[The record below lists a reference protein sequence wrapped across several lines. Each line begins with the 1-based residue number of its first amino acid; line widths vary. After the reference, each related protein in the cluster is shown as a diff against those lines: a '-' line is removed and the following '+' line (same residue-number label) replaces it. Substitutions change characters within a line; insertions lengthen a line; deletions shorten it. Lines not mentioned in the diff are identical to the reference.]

1 MKIVE
6 ILAKSAMLLGLNEE
20 ANILTTSQ
28 PKEDETEN
36 EENQNLTE
44 SEILK
49 NEKIKS
55 LFNLSRYAL
64 QELCTNYVPVIER
77 IYINSADCKIKV
89 SDLPNYIRVQNIMKD
104 EISVR
109 YKIIKR
115 CIYLEQDGQ
124 YCIEYLTYPN
134 VESIFDELDFL
145 SNLSE
150 DVIVCSICAYFSLA
164 HGMFEEF
171 KEFHEL
177 YLNKAENIKDLKSF
191 NLPKRRWE

>member
-28 PKEDETEN
+28 SKEDETEN

-64 QELCTNYVPVIER
+64 RELCTNYVPVIER
-77 IYINSADCKIKV
+77 LYINSVDCKIKV

-104 EISVR
+104 KTSVR

-115 CIYLEQDGQ
+115 CIHLEQDGQ

-134 VESIFDELDFL
+134 IDSIFDELDFL